1 MKEMNAFDT
10 LRHISGGYCLA
21 RAVHVL
27 AELNVA
33 DALADAAQSTV
44 QLAEA
49 VGADADA
56 LSRVLR
62 LASAHGVFE
71 QKGDIYQHSP
81 ASRMLRSDH
90 PQSMRAFVRMFGL
103 GINWDAYRELEYSVK
118 TGRRAMEKT
127 LPEGI
132 WSYLGQNPEAN
143 SIFNAAMLAKAKGQI
158 PAIVKCANFS
168 RFKIIA
174 DIAGGRGHLLG
185 AILDAAP
192 STKGILFDLPHVV
205 NEASDLASSRLT
217 LQGGDFFKDTLPKC
231 DAYIL
236 MEIIHDWPDKE
247 AVAIL
252 QAVQQAAPPRATL
265 FLIETIVPQGP
276 EPDWSKMLDIHMLT
290 LLGGKQR
297 TLTEYEV
304 LLRQADFEFTKELDT
319 GTGIS
324 IIEALAAKT

>member
-1 MKEMNAFDT
+1 MEEINPFET
-10 LRHISGGYCLA
+10 LRQISGGYCLA

-33 DALADAAQSTV
+33 DALGETPQSAV
-44 QLAEA
+44 ELAEA
-49 VGADADA
+49 VGANPDA
-56 LSRVLR
+56 LFRVLR

-71 QKGDIYQHSP
+71 QQGEIFRHSA
-81 ASRMLRSDH
+81 ASRMLRSDY

-103 GINWDAYRELEYSVK
+103 AINWDAYRELEYSVK

-127 LPEGI
+127 LPEGV
-132 WSYLGQNPEAN
+132 WSYLGRHPEAN
-143 SIFNAAMLAKAKGQI
+143 NIFNSAMLAKAQAQI
-158 PAIVKCANFS
+158 PAIIQSGNFL
-168 RFKIIA
+168 RFKLVG
-174 DIAGGRGHLLG
+174 DIAGGRGHLLR

-192 STKGILFDLPHVV
+192 ATKGILFDLPHVV

-217 LQGGDFFKDTLPKC
+217 LQGGDFFKDPLPRC
-231 DAYIL
+231 GAYML
-236 MEIIHDWPDKE
+236 MEIIHDWPDHE

-252 QAVQQAAPPRATL
+252 KAVRQVALPGAVL
-265 FLIETIVPQGP
+265 FLIEAIVPEGP

-297 TLTEYEV
+297 TLKEYKA
-304 LLRQADFEFTKELDT
+304 LLAQSDFELKEAIDT

-324 IIEALAAKT
+324 IIEAPARRT